1 MTELITNENI
11 ENREMLVIGEDGTKI
26 GIMKKEDALQ
36 RAYEN
41 DLDLV
46 LMSVNN
52 NIAICKIFNYGK
64 YKYEMLKKEKESKKK
79 QHTLETSEIQIG
91 LYTQRHDLETKMN
104 AIKRLIS
111 KGNDVRIVLRLNG
124 REVTRIP
131 EAIEKVNEL
140 ISMCSDF
147 AKVKKEP
154 YNEGRDIRALIEK
167 M

>member
-11 ENREMLVIGEDGTKI
+11 ENHEMLVIDENGNKI

-36 RAYEN
+36 RAYDN

-64 YKYEMLKKEKESKKK
+64 YKYDTLKKEKESKKK
-79 QHTLETSEIQIG
+79 QHTTETSEVQIG
-91 LYTQRHDLETKMN
+91 LYTQKHDLETKMN
-104 AIKRLIS
+104 TIKRLIS

-124 REVTRIP
+124 REITRIS

-140 ISMCSDF
+140 IGMCSEF
-147 AKVKKEP
+147 TKVKKEP
-154 YNEGRDIRALIEK
+154 YNEGRDIRAIIEK
-167 M
+167 I